1 MNALRPDRRSLDRIL
16 AMNDAQLRT
25 LIEKLT
31 RDYGLDLSAFS
42 VNAGDL
48 EGLRRALRNASDE
61 DLSEL
66 TRQIRGGR

>member
-1 MNALRPDRRSLDRIL
+1 MTPDRRSLNRIL
-16 AMNDAQLRT
+16 AMNDAQLRA

-42 VNAGDL
+42 VNAEDL

-61 DLSEL
+61 DLLEL
-66 TRQIRGGR
+66 TRQIRGRR